1 MTQEALKSL
10 DKVTIV
16 PIVLGFST
24 LWLGTTIII
33 IVSII
38 NGSCFRSW
46 IYDVCDSFDNR
57 WILHVLRRY
66 FHELII

>member
-1 MTQEALKSL
+1 MNDRALSRKFDDETIEEALKSL

-38 NGSCFRSW
+38 NGSL
-46 IYDVCDSFDNR
+46 DVPKICLLL
-57 WILHVLRRY
+57 ILFPQL
-66 FHELII
+66 